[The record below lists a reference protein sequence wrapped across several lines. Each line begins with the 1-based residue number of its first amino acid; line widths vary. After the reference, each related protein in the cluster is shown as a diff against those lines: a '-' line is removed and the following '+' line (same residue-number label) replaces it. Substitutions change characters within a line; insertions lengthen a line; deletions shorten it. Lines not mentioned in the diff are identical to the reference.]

1 MDSLLTLLAF
11 VLGGAAG
18 WLIGRRPSSNA
29 PTDISGLVP
38 AIDLAHAQGQVQ
50 TLNAQIEGLN
60 AQITDLQRNQLAAE
74 RVDALF
80 KPLQEQVQTMSQQST
95 RAAADR
101 AQADEELR
109 QRIDQLKEGTDKL
122 SSTTQAISA
131 VMTNSQVRGQWGE
144 MQLERILEF
153 AGLVEGVHYV
163 LQSTT
168 TDGSGRPDCV
178 LLLPNGGRIVID
190 SKFPLADYM
199 AAQQETEPARAE
211 ELLKA
216 HAKTLLE
223 HCKALAKRDY
233 TKDADTVE
241 FVLAFL
247 PVEVLLSSALST
259 NPALLEDIY
268 RLNVGVATPVTLMP
282 LLKTLHHTWQKH
294 EFAKN
299 ALKIQDEGSKML
311 DRLVRLGALIT
322 KVGSG
327 LKTTVNSFNDMV
339 GSFDQRVV
347 PAARDMRALG
357 LTAASDMT
365 EVGPVD
371 TQVRE
376 VRSPQV
382 LEFPTQVDPEEG
394 TASHTQS

>member
-1 MDSLLTLLAF
+1 MDSLLSLLTF
-11 VLGGAAG
+11 VVGGAAG
-18 WLIGRRPSSNA
+18 WLIGRRSGTTT
-29 PTDISGLVP
+29 PTDVTGLVP
-38 AIDLAHAQGQVQ
+38 AIDLARAQGRVETLDAQV
-50 TLNAQIEGLN
+50 EGLN
-60 AQITDLQRNQLAAE
+60 AQIAELRNNQLAAE

-80 KPLQEQVQTMSQQST
+80 KPLQQQVETMSQQSS

-109 QRIDQLKEGTDKL
+109 QRIDQLREGTDKL

-153 AGLVEGVHYV
+153 AGLVENVHYM

-168 TDGSGRPDCV
+168 NDGSGRPDCV
-178 LLLPNGGRIVID
+178 LLLPNGGRIIID
-190 SKFPLADYM
+190 SKFPLTDYM
-199 AAQQETEPARAE
+199 AAQQETEPARID
-211 ELLKA
+211 ELLRS
-216 HAKTLLE
+216 HAKTLLD

-233 TKDADTVE
+233 AKDADTVE

-247 PVEVLLSSALST
+247 PVEVLLSSALTT

-268 RLNVGVATPVTLMP
+268 KLKVGVATPVTLMP

-311 DRLVRLGALIT
+311 ERLVRLGSLIA

-327 LKTTVNSFNDMV
+327 LKTTVNSFNEMV

-347 PAARDMRALG
+347 PAAREMRTLG
-357 LTAASDMT
+357 LTAATDMS

-382 LEFPTQVDPEEG
+382 LEFPTQPESDEG
-394 TASHTQS
+394 TASQTQG